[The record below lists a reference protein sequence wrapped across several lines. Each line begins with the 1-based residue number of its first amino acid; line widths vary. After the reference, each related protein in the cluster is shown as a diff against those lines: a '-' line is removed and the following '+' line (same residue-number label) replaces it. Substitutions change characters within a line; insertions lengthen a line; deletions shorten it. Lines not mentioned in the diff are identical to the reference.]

1 MTSIARKKIGAS
13 ENLSG
18 SAPVTVREISPLHH
32 DMDLSLPTHAP
43 DNVTQKSQQLKV
55 RAAAGRHI
63 DKALA
68 KMPASDAT
76 KASRK
81 AKLIDLPEGTPP
93 KRSLA

>member
-1 MTSIARKKIGAS
+1 MTIIARKKIGAP
-13 ENLSG
+13 EMSG

-43 DNVTQKSQQLKV
+43 DNVTRKSQQLKV